1 VWRYRATNWSR
12 PAGSYVLAF
21 TVFQVFLMLLS
32 CLLICFTEKDSLQTV
47 LIKTGTIARPEFDPR
62 DIHHA

>member
-1 VWRYRATNWSR
+1 
-12 PAGSYVLAF
+12 
-21 TVFQVFLMLLS
+21 MLLS

-47 LIKTGTIARPEFDPR
+47 LVKTGTIARPELDLR

>member
-1 VWRYRATNWSR
+1 
-12 PAGSYVLAF
+12 VL
-21 TVFQVFLMLLS
+21 TVFYVQVFLMLLS